1 MLSASARPSDR
12 LSDLELLDSIKRDL
26 RAIYTDVI
34 RQPLPE
40 PLAAALQRLEARSNI
55 APVKS
60 PRQSEKRIE

>member
-1 MLSASARPSDR
+1 MPSASARPSHR

-60 PRQSEKRIE
+60 PTQSEQPVV